1 MSFKVGDL
9 VQTCDGGIG
18 RHPSST
24 RHANRRSDGSVEE
37 AFALVTSTSESKR
50 QPKHPYTTGEFEVCY
65 FSGPCCGDI
74 ASESMHNFR
83 LVSSG
88 REIE

>member
-1 MSFKVGDL
+1 MFKVGDL

-18 RHPSST
+18 RNELGT

-37 AFALVTSTSESKR
+37 AYALVTCTPESKR
-50 QPKHPYTTGEFEVCY
+50 QPKYAYTTGEFEVCY
-65 FSGPCCGDI
+65 CSGPCRGDI
-74 ASESMHNFR
+74 AREATHNFR

-88 REIE
+88 R